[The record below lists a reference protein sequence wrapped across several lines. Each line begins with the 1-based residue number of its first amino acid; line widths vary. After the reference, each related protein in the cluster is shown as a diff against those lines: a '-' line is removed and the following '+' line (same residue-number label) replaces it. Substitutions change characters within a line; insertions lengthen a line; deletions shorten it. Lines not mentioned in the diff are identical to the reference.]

1 MSPTSI
7 ILATNPGFTCRRRAY
22 TNFPGLRNR
31 DPSTERLPVAACCFR
46 MFCTHVRDH
55 NGSNARAHDQQ
66 QDWIARYSL
75 RRLHLEWHCHYHR
88 WPDVADIHSQ
98 VEPRRWTSGSFLVRT
113 ISLRSRRDAGFRRV
127 DGVAW
132 LSAIIGRRLRVDR
145 LRPGNPQRQHACEC
159 ARGYRGIRSWLWTH
173 HTRNQPVRCGGRR
186 RSQRFPV
193 ELAQFYLGRRRDGL
207 LAAVRH
213 GIANQPLARA
223 SHWLRDF
230 WRIAGVCSSVCT
242 LWRRKARKADRRPR
256 SNTNE
261 CRERSDRRD
270 GDTIFHLCLHGNEHW
285 RMGCGILAPH
295 RKRNHE
301 HDDAR
306 ADVFLRRA
314 YSRTRFGSTGSA
326 VCLRNALSPRGAQFD
341 RLRNY
346 RTHFLH
352 HLEGS
357 HNRNFSCR
365 IRLRFH
371 LSHLHS
377 VAFEMV
383 RRASQA
389 YRWILVCV
397 GLSRRLRRPVDSRH
411 GLKVFRK
418 SARRIPCA
426 ASQRPADAWHCR

>member
-7 ILATNPGFTCRRRAY
+7 ILATNQPYVPGEERTRI
-22 TNFPGLRNR
+22 FPGYVIAIL
-31 DPSTERLPVAACCFR
+31 STGRLPAAACCFR

-55 NGSNARAHDQQ
+55 NGSNARAHHRQ

-75 RRLHLEWHCHYHR
+75 RRLHLEWHRHYHR
-88 WPDVADIHSQ
+88 WPDVADFHSQ
-98 VEPRRWTSGSFLVRT
+98 VEPRRWTSWSFLVRT
-113 ISLRSRRDAGFRRV
+113 ISLRSRRDTGFRRV
-127 DGVAW
+127 DGVAR

-145 LRPGNPQRQHACEC
+145 LRAGNPQRQNACEC

-186 RSQRFPV
+186 RSQRFRV
-193 ELAQFYLGRRRDGL
+193 ELAQFYLGRRRNGL

-213 GIANQPLARA
+213 GIADQSIGRPANWVRNL
-223 SHWLRDF
+223 W
-230 WRIAGVCSSVCT
+230 WIAGVCSSVCT
-242 LWRRKARKADRRPR
+242 LWRRKARKAHRRPR

-352 HLEGS
+352 HLEGGHS
-357 HNRNFSCR
+357 RSFPCR

-389 YRWILVCV
+389 YRGISVCA
-397 GLSRRLRRPVDSRH
+397 GFARRFRRSVASRH

-418 SARRIPCA
+418 SPRRIPCA